1 MKIRVASNA
10 AQGTPGK
17 GPASEAEAAADVGV
31 LKREI
36 EMLRESRSKELAAAK
51 DNFERELRRSEA
63 DVAVL
68 KDEYQKLLK
77 GKNEMEAA
85 AKVEMRELRENNQEL
100 RLTASSLEDTA
111 KQGEGAKEPCKG
123 AL

>member
-1 MKIRVASNA
+1 MAGNA

-51 DNFERELRRSEA
+51 DTFERELRRSEA

-85 AKVEMRELRENNQEL
+85 GKLEVRELRENNQEL
-100 RLTASSLEDTA
+100 RLTVSSLEDTA
-111 KQGEGAKEPCKG
+111 KQGEGAKR